1 MSRKLRVK
9 KRVNMN
15 IKSLLHALIS
25 KRGINAKLPNF
36 IVFSDRFINIDY
48 KTNTGIILVGT
59 IEMNMI

>member
-1 MSRKLRVK
+1 
-9 KRVNMN
+9 MN